1 MTQTTDSK
9 PAAKPK
15 KKRKS
20 RSALAAIGLLLV
32 GSAILRTAVG
42 ATEVLAKEGSDKF
55 ASSAAPHHE
64 AEEKSMAKDDHKGTP
79 AVTRVVSQ
87 EELVPLLNAL
97 NAREARVKKRESDLQ
112 VRLQALA
119 VAEKEIKRKIMA
131 LESAEQALRDTMA
144 KASTAAEDDIARLT
158 EVYAN
163 MKPKQA
169 AALFEEM
176 APDFAAGFI
185 SRMRSD
191 SAAAIMAGLSPQA
204 AYLISVVMAGRNANV
219 PDH

>member
-1 MTQTTDSK
+1 MTQTTDTK
-9 PAAKPK
+9 PAPKPK

-32 GSAILRTAVG
+32 GSAVLRTAVG
-42 ATEVLAKEGSDKF
+42 ATEVLAKESVEKF

-64 AEEKSMAKDDHKGTP
+64 AEDKKMAKDDHADTP
-79 AVTRVVSQ
+79 TVSRVVSQ

-119 VAEKEIKRKIMA
+119 VAEKEIKRKLTA
-131 LESAEQALRDTMA
+131 LDAAERALRDTMA